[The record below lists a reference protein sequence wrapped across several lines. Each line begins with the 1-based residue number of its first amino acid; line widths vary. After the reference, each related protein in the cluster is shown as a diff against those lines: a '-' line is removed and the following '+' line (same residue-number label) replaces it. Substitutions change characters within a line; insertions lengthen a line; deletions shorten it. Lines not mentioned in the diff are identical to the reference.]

1 MAEKRYSEVG
11 LMTKT
16 TLQIVKEMEQ
26 ALERAEVDCSE
37 YFHDDF
43 DWIANFGCGTKR
55 GLDEFERA
63 WYKPFRDAFGDR
75 HFATEHYLEDGNWAA
90 CFGHCEATHHGDFMG
105 IAPTGKRIKIPY
117 IDFWRVEDG
126 KIAENRVSVD
136 FPAILAQLGQDI
148 FNGKGWDQLDSKPPK
163 NTSLSFA

>member
-1 MAEKRYSEVG
+1 MS
-11 LMTKT
+11 KT

-26 ALERAEVDCSE
+26 ALERAEVDCSA

-75 HFATEHYLEDGNWAA
+75 HFATEHYLEDGDWAA
-90 CFGHCEATHHGDFMG
+90 CFGHCEAIHHGDFMG
-105 IAPTGKRIKIPY
+105 IAPTDNAIELGVIAIFRLQ
-117 IDFWRVEDG
+117 DG
-126 KIAENRVSVD
+126 VIEEIWEEADLLGMLRQIGVD
-136 FPAILAQLGQDI
+136 LPA
-148 FNGKGWDQLDSKPPK
+148 
-163 NTSLSFA
+163 

>member
-1 MAEKRYSEVG
+1 MK
-11 LMTKT
+11 KT

-26 ALERAEVDCSE
+26 ALERAEVDCSD

-75 HFATEHYLEDGNWAA
+75 HFATEHYLEDVIGPLVLGTAKLHITVILWELLQPGSELRYHILT
-90 CFGHCEATHHGDFMG
+90 FGGLRK
-105 IAPTGKRIKIPY
+105 GKLLKT
-117 IDFWRVEDG
+117 V
-126 KIAENRVSVD
+126 
-136 FPAILAQLGQDI
+136 
-148 FNGKGWDQLDSKPPK
+148 
-163 NTSLSFA
+163 

>member
-1 MAEKRYSEVG
+1 MK
-11 LMTKT
+11 KT

-26 ALERAEVDCSE
+26 ALERAEIDCSE

-43 DWIANFGCGTKR
+43 DWIAKIGCGTKR

-105 IAPTGKRIKIPY
+105 IAATGKQVEIRY
-117 IDFWRVEDG
+117 MDFWKVVDG
-126 KIAENRVSVD
+126 KITDNWVMVD
-136 FPAILAQLGQDI
+136 FPHVMAQLGVDLFQGHGWEKYD
-148 FNGKGWDQLDSKPPK
+148 NGEKHP
-163 NTSLSFA
+163 